1 MIEVGVRGI
10 PSSLRTFFKR
20 LEKLLSL
27 KRGEKMEKMKAPSL
41 EVNLRLGEK
50 EIKAVV
56 SGSTHEF
63 SGQSKVEVDEQNLE
77 K

>member
-1 MIEVGVRGI
+1 
-10 PSSLRTFFKR
+10 
-20 LEKLLSL
+20 
-27 KRGEKMEKMKAPSL
+27 MEKMKAPSL

-56 SGSTHEF
+56 SGSTHQSSE
-63 SGQSKVEVDEQNLE
+63 QSKVEVDEQNLE